1 MYKDCRLVVTSVI
14 FRLFATHT
22 STTVLFAAC
31 LLFAMPP
38 LALAQ
43 GTYSVCPS
51 GCDYTSPA
59 TAVNDAA
66 RVDGDT
72 IEITTGSYT
81 LDATMQVVNSITI
94 NGNGS
99 TLNANGNRALE
110 VTGTSP
116 IVIVNNAIIRNGRDP
131 GESSGGAIM
140 VSGGATLTLNG
151 STVENSSAD
160 GSGGGL
166 SNSDSLVNII
176 DSAFL
181 NNDSGVAGGAIRT
194 FGATAVT
201 NLTRVTIDGNQAGNN
216 GGGLAALGFGTI
228 NVFESTISNN
238 VALTSSVIIDNFNPA
253 GPSTNC
259 GTGPYGQTFLAGS
272 EAISAFYYK
281 VRVAGGGIPTELIV
295 TGRLRKDG
303 PTGPLLATTS
313 AILPAGLLVG
323 DTPTLV
329 FVLDQPIAA
338 DPLATYAI
346 ETEIVGNYSIVTTLD
361 PGSYPDGQA
370 YSCSTNLNNDD
381 YDFQILGGTPGD
393 GGGIYSGGT
402 VNLTNSTVSGNVGDG
417 AFASAPNHMVST
429 EFSTVVNNSGN
440 GLTAGAGSPGGVIAP
455 AGSILA
461 GNGGGDCF
469 SDDLDT
475 FSFSSGFNLIG
486 DITGCN
492 FLVRQGNDLAGG
504 GGFPPIDPLLG
515 ILQDN
520 GGSTY
525 THALDSNSPA
535 IDAGG
540 ACTLSNDQRGT
551 SRPQAVDC
559 DIGAFE
565 LTPPVNL
572 LQALIDAAP
581 AGATIDVPDGVYTG
595 AVSISD
601 GKTLRGSSSN
611 NVVIDV
617 TNKGVSAI
625 TATGDFSLNG
635 IRVTG
640 GSSAGNGG
648 GIIANIAGTNIN
660 LIDVELDNNNA
671 TSDGGAIYLLNGTLT
686 TTNVTFSNN
695 NAGGKGGAILSGT
708 LSTSVINTSQFE
720 GNSATSAGGAIFNE
734 GNMTIMETT
743 INASVAGIGGGISN
757 TGNGSLD
764 VGSSTLSNNSATS
777 SAVTAGGAI
786 GGAGEINVSN
796 STISGNSAVG
806 NGGGIGLTGGAARL
820 NNVTLAFN
828 ASSSLG
834 GPFYADAGALISFS
848 NSLLSDNTSDVDN
861 CGNVNSLG
869 YNLFQNAI
877 CQAVASD
884 IIDEPLIG
892 LLAANGGPTLTHALQ
907 DLSPAIDAG
916 HPVSK
921 FNPFD
926 TANFAQLQTQG
937 FARLDTGTLY
947 LAGGVFNVG
956 SAFVT
961 NPINPGEDF
970 SAQFQFEIVPGAG
983 GASDGFTFTI
993 SDDPTALGEAGGFLG
1008 IGASDPIE
1016 PSPAVI
1022 GAFKGVSVEFDTWL
1036 NGLGEGANDPDLDHI
1051 GIDFNGSLSSEAL
1064 TVIGPH
1070 GTLSDGSVWTAWIDY
1085 DSANTMLEVRASNTG
1100 IRPAAPT
1107 VSTGVDLESLTGPVA
1122 YAGFTGA
1129 TGSAGISGEQRIL
1142 SFSFESSCMTVDQR
1156 GELRPQGSRCDIG
1169 AFEAGVIPL
1178 DLGAVTLRVTS
1189 IDQDLADGFSYP
1201 GVVDIPIIDI
1211 PIEKLTGDTFN
1222 APESAPLGSF
1232 PLGSFPIGS
1241 FELRNSPLGSFP
1253 IGSFPIG
1260 SFPIGSFP
1268 LGSFPLSSIPLE
1280 REGGWKEVLDEIP
1293 ELADAPL
1300 QTVTFEQLL
1309 RLNPLPDSVASI
1321 ALRDLS
1327 IQGSPLG
1334 SFSLPGVSLGD
1345 ISVDELDD
1353 WSLNADPLSEDI
1365 CDTLITAD
1373 SSFTSCSDDDTLLG
1387 LQIKGAPVSALS
1399 LSSLPLGSF
1408 QVGGLPIGSFPLGS
1422 FPIGSFP
1429 LGSFP
1434 IGSFPI
1440 GSFPIGSFPIGSF
1453 PIGSFPLGS
1462 FNLLAAPIGSFPLGS
1477 FPIGSFPIG
1486 SFEIDGRTF
1495 CEFFD
1500 EQTPADESDTCTQLG
1515 LSPDSTTLADV
1526 LQALAGNGASNLGST
1541 PLGSFPMGSFPIG
1554 SFPIGSFNLETL
1566 GSPPLS
1572 LLILDDFDGCQAID
1586 GTPDCSS
1593 TPSLSGTSSLV
1604 DVAVEYGTMAASPL
1618 GSFPIGS
1625 FDVSFLPMG
1634 SFPIGSF
1641 EVNGAPLG
1649 SFPLGSFDL
1658 IGSPLGSFPIG
1669 SFPSVIDDPTGI
1681 CAECQ
1686 TLADASRAGV
1696 ISSEATL
1703 ADLSPSEEFDNTTFG
1718 EVLDAMTLAMLYGPV
1733 TLADIEDA
1741 GNLTLGQLLIA
1752 MMLKTDFPWETI
1764 SLDQL
1769 DTQGYS
1775 ADHLVTYNVDISLN
1789 GTEISPVSTAVTLA
1803 DEFLYVQGSA
1813 QLQIET
1819 SAIAPPETIN
1829 DPVITNNEDGTQTL
1843 VFNLTLGGFSN
1854 NRISFKAVPALALG
1868 DYPASATVQ
1877 LGVDFPVTADNSD
1890 GAVTIIPDPFTD
1902 VSIVEELT
1910 TTPANVLTLGFIN
1923 TPNDIDLYKVA
1934 PPAKGDR
1941 VAVFMS
1947 NPAGD
1952 NDLIMYKPLST
1963 IEAKGQ
1969 TEVAPPLDSV
1979 PFEDDGISYE
1989 GNRRE
1994 EPNALE
2000 DVKLGTNPIAS
2011 ISTNRGEADE
2021 AVSDIAGGTEPFII
2035 QVSGYNG
2042 AVSDQPYTLRVK
2054 VTSEVP
2060 NPQCTPRSWPG
2071 SSDSTVLPAGTW
2083 TANTN
2088 AVFLVNGARLASS
2101 DPGGMTSADEALT
2114 AINNLINAPGIIDG
2128 VVVDVSTIDLVDYA
2142 GWDLNPCDVDEAN
2155 KIVNAITGYIE
2166 IMRAGSPRL
2175 TYVTIVGSDEVIPFA
2190 RKPDETSI
2198 ANEATFAGEFA
2209 DNAMFGALVTR
2220 HFLSDDTYG
2229 DIDPTPWLDRYL
2241 NVPELAVGRLVESA
2255 EDILTAA
2262 ENYIDYAGIL
2272 NPKTAL
2278 SAGYDFIAD
2287 SSEKI
2292 NDTFTEY
2299 GPWLGFDVETA
2310 LIDPPGITP
2319 KTDAWTKPDFLEA
2332 TRLDRPHPV
2341 ELVSFNMHFDFD
2353 EALPSIG
2360 DATGNYTDNLIN
2372 VTDLDGA
2379 RIDGGIWFTVGC
2391 HSGTNVPDVSVVG
2404 SAPSQDW
2411 AQTFSHLGAIYL
2423 AQNAYGLGDT
2433 EAVALTER
2441 LMANFSSN
2449 LTGNLTIGQ
2458 AHAFAKQQYFADLG
2472 LYGEYDF
2479 KALQAATLFGLP
2491 MYRYGNGG
2499 KFPLP
2504 VIVPLPISIDPISGL
2519 ASATW
2524 SVSDTEIT
2532 RTETSKGSLFSV
2544 DGDVQF
2550 VHFRPLQ
2557 PIVRRDVTSP
2567 DGDTAGGAFLTKLT
2581 TQDIVVADIAF
2592 ARPVIDLGEN
2602 EPEIETDEVVFPT
2615 VFTNI
2620 APYKAPSPDGGPFEP
2635 RDQLNVIVGQFTSEL
2650 DGASDGIERLFRGF
2664 EAQIFYRP
2672 TTTPESN
2679 DFIRPEFNKI
2689 QASVVGSSS
2698 VPQAAFSVDVKDN
2711 GTVLRVSV
2719 LYLQSVTTNPTRG
2732 NWVMVDLAPGA
2743 GGNIWTG
2750 GGQVDSSVIQN
2761 SQDKQVDYMVQAIDD
2776 NGNVANSTFKGLFY
2790 PAKTISSPPDGNG
2803 PDDRIVVQLKDPN
2816 DPQTELKLDDWNPV
2830 DSIRVVITVLVDVS
2844 YEYSVDGSRPLLPLT
2859 SDGFVVSGDG
2869 VHIVELFGS
2878 DGSRETFVL
2887 LIDNTPAEIVIA
2899 TPSDGDYVVQGLAPP
2914 ADYIC
2919 RDSGSGTASCN
2930 GDVAVNN
2937 PVPAE
2942 TPGPQAFVVRATD
2955 NTGLMSEA
2963 ASNYLVVQQLEVA
2976 GPTEPALINT
2986 AVRLTATATDLFGIN
3001 EFVTVEWGDGTT
3013 STSTST
3019 APVSQNGNLFEAD
3032 HLYTAPGAYPI
3043 TVTIDYDG
3051 GAHIQTEVFEF
3062 AIIYDPRGGLVTE
3075 GFVTGAGWIESPPG
3089 AYTANDASDPDIT
3102 GKAHFNIAAKYRK
3115 GKSEP
3120 VSTTDFRIDNENFQ
3134 FIGISHEWMVIEG
3147 NRARYKGV
3155 GTVNGGSEPYNFQVI
3170 ALDADVPGSGDLQDG
3185 LRLKIWQDGADGSE
3199 FVVYD
3204 NGLGVDSG
3212 TGSDG
3217 ITFLGGG
3224 TVTIHKPRGN

>member
-1 MYKDCRLVVTSVI
+1 MLCNCRLVVTGSRY
-14 FRLFATHT
+14 RLFATIT
-22 STTVLFAAC
+22 IPVLLAAC
-31 LLFAMPP
+31 LLFAMPQ

-43 GTYSVCPS
+43 GTFTVCPS
-51 GCDYTSPA
+51 GCDYTSPD

-72 IEITTGSYT
+72 IDITTGTYVLGS
-81 LDATMQVVNSITI
+81 AMQIVNSITI

-116 IVIVNNAIIRNGRDP
+116 VVIVNDVTIRNGRDP
-131 GESSGGAIM
+131 GESSGGAIV
-140 VSGGATLTLNG
+140 VSGGATFALSG

-166 SNSDSLVNII
+166 SNSDSLVDIF
-176 DSAFL
+176 DSAFIS
-181 NNDSGVAGGAIRT
+181 NDAGFAGGAIRT

-201 NLTRVTIDGNQAGNN
+201 NLTRVTIDGNQAGNI
-216 GGGLAALGFGTI
+216 GGGFAAISDGTI

-238 VALTSSVIIDNFNPA
+238 AALTSSVIIDNFT
-253 GPSTNC
+253 GPITPGTNC

-272 EAISAFYYK
+272 GAISAFHYR

-313 AILPAGLLVG
+313 TTIPAGLLDG
-323 DTPTLV
+323 ETPTLV
-329 FVLDQPIAA
+329 FVLDQPIAM

-346 ETEIVGNYSIVTTLD
+346 ETEIVGNYSVITTQG
-361 PGSYPDGQA
+361 PGTYLDGQA
-370 YSCSTNLNNDD
+370 YSCSTSLNNDD

-402 VNLTNSTVSGNVGDG
+402 VNLTNSTISGNVGDG
-417 AFASAPNHMVST
+417 AFAGAPNHIVST
-429 EFSTVVNNSGN
+429 EFSTIINNSGN
-440 GLTAGAGSPGGVIAP
+440 GLTVEAGNPGGVIAP
-455 AGSILA
+455 GGSILA

-469 SDDLDT
+469 SDGLGT
-475 FSFSSGFNLIG
+475 FSFSAGFNLIG
-486 DITGCN
+486 DITGCG
-492 FLVRQGNDLAGG
+492 FLVRQGSDLVGG
-504 GGFPPIDPLLG
+504 GGLPPIDPLLG
-515 ILQDN
+515 SLQDN
-520 GGSTY
+520 GGSTF
-525 THALDSNSPA
+525 THALDPNSPA

-540 ACTLSNDQRGT
+540 ACSLSNDQRGT
-551 SRPQAVDC
+551 GRPQAVAC

-565 LTPPVNL
+565 LAPPDNPV
-572 LQALIDAAP
+572 QTLINAAP
-581 AGATIDVPDGVYTG
+581 AGATIDLPDGVYNDP
-595 AVSISD
+595 VSIGD
-601 GKTLRGSSSN
+601 GKTLSGSGPN

-617 TNKGVSAI
+617 SNLNVSAI
-625 TATGDFSLNG
+625 TATGDFTLNN

-640 GSSAGNGG
+640 GSSASNGG
-648 GIIANIAGTNIN
+648 GIIANVAGTNIN
-660 LIDVELDNNNA
+660 LIDVELDNNTA
-671 TSDGGAIYLLNGTLT
+671 VSDGGAIYLLNGTLT
-686 TTNVTFSNN
+686 ATNVTFSNN
-695 NAGGKGGAILSGT
+695 SAGGNGGAILGGT
-708 LSTSVINTSQFE
+708 ASTSTITASQFE
-720 GNSATSAGGAIFNE
+720 NNSATSAGGAIFNE
-734 GNMTIMETT
+734 GDMSIMDTT
-743 INASVAGIGGGISN
+743 INASTAGVGGGIFNAGS
-757 TGNGSLD
+757 GSLD

-777 SAVTAGGAI
+777 SQVTAGGAM
-786 GGAGEINVSN
+786 GGAGEINVFN

-820 NNVTLAFN
+820 NNVTLAYN

-848 NSLLSDNTSDVDN
+848 NSLLSDNTSDADN
-861 CGNVNSLG
+861 CGNVTSLG

-877 CQAVASD
+877 CQPVASD

-892 LLAANGGPTLTHALQ
+892 LLAANGGPTLTHAL
-907 DLSPAIDAG
+907 DNLSPAIDAG
-916 HPVSK
+916 HPVSR
-921 FNPFD
+921 FTQFD

-937 FARLDTGTLY
+937 FARLDAGTLY
-947 LAGGVFNVG
+947 LAGGVFSVG

-961 NPINPGEDF
+961 NPIDPGEDF
-970 SAQFQFEIVPGAG
+970 SAQFQFEIVA
-983 GASDGFTFTI
+983 GASGAADGFTFTI
-993 SDDPTALGEAGGFLG
+993 SDDPTALGQAGGFLG

-1022 GAFKGVSVEFDTWL
+1022 GVINGVSVEFDTWL
-1036 NGLGEGANDPDLDHI
+1036 NGAGEGANDPDLDHI
-1051 GIDFNGSLSSEAL
+1051 GIDFNGSLSSEVL

-1070 GTLSDGSVWTAWIDY
+1070 GTLSDGNVWTAWVDY
-1085 DSANTMLEVRASNTG
+1085 FSANNILEVRASNTG
-1100 IRPAAPT
+1100 IRPALPT
-1107 VSTGVDLESLTGPVA
+1107 VSAGVDVESLTGPVA

-1142 SFSFESSCMTVDQR
+1142 NFSFESSCMTVDQR
-1156 GELRPQGSRCDIG
+1156 GESRPQGSRCDIG
-1169 AFEAGVIPL
+1169 AYEAATIPL
-1178 DLGAVTLRVTS
+1178 DLGAVTLSMASV
-1189 IDQDLADGFSYP
+1189 DQDLADGLSYP
-1201 GVVDIPIIDI
+1201 GVVDVPIIDI

-1253 IGSFPIG
+1253 LGSFPIG

-1268 LGSFPLSSIPLE
+1268 LGSFPLSSIPLQQD
-1280 REGGWKEVLDEIP
+1280 GGWKAVLDGIP

-1309 RLNPLPDSVASI
+1309 RLSPLPDSIASI

-1345 ISVDELDD
+1345 TSVDELDD
-1353 WSLNADPLSEDI
+1353 WALNADPLSQNI
-1365 CDTLITAD
+1365 CDTLVAAD
-1373 SSFTSCSDDDTLLG
+1373 SSFTSCSGDDTLLG

-1486 SFEIDGRTF
+1486 SFEIDGMTF

-1500 EQTPADESDTCTQLG
+1500 EQTPADESDTCSGLG
-1515 LSPDSTTLADV
+1515 LSPTSTTLADV

-1554 SFPIGSFNLETL
+1554 SFPIGSFDLQTL

-1572 LLILDDFDGCQAID
+1572 LLTLDDFDGCQAID
-1586 GTPDCSS
+1586 GTADCSS

-1604 DVAVEYGTMAASPL
+1604 DVAEEYGTMAASPL

-1641 EVNGAPLG
+1641 EVNGTPLG

-1669 SFPSVIDDPTGI
+1669 SFPSVINDPTGI
-1681 CAECQ
+1681 CAQCQ

-1696 ISSEATL
+1696 ISDSATL

-1718 EVLDAMTLAMLYGPV
+1718 EVLDAMTLAMLYGTG
-1733 TLADIEDA
+1733 TLANIKDA

-1775 ADHLVTYNVDISLN
+1775 ADHLVAYNVDISLN
-1789 GTEISPVSTAVTLA
+1789 GSETSPVSTAVTLA
-1803 DEFLYVQGSA
+1803 GDFLYVQGSA

-1819 SAIAPPETIN
+1819 RVINPPEPIN
-1829 DPVITNNEDGTQTL
+1829 DPLITNNEDGTQTL

-1868 DYPASATVQ
+1868 IYPASATVQ
-1877 LGVDFPVTADNSD
+1877 LGEDLPVTAENSN
-1890 GAVTIIPDPFTD
+1890 GAVTIVADPFTD

-1923 TPNDIDLYKVA
+1923 TPDDIDLYKVA
-1934 PPAKGDR
+1934 APAKGDR

-1952 NDLIMYKPLST
+1952 NDLIMYEPLST
-1963 IEAKGQ
+1963 VEAKGQ

-1989 GNRRE
+1989 GNLSE

-2000 DVKLGTNPIAS
+2000 DINLGTNPLAS
-2011 ISTNRGEADE
+2011 TSTNRGEADE
-2021 AVSDIAGGTEPFII
+2021 AVSAIAGNTEPFII

-2042 AVSDQPYTLRVK
+2042 AVSDLPYTLRVK

-2060 NPQCTPRSWPG
+2060 NPQCTPRTWPDSAG
-2071 SSDSTVLPAGTW
+2071 STVLPAGTW

-2101 DPGGMTSADEALT
+2101 DAGGMTSADEALT
-2114 AINNLINAPGIIDG
+2114 AINNLISAPGIIDG
-2128 VVVDVSTIDLVDYA
+2128 VVVDVSTIDLVDYS
-2142 GWDLNPCDVDEAN
+2142 GWDMNPCDVDEAN
-2155 KIVNAITGYIE
+2155 KIVNAITGYLE
-2166 IMRAGSPRL
+2166 EMRAGSPNL

-2198 ANEATFAGEFA
+2198 ANESTFAGEFA

-2229 DIDPTPWLDRYL
+2229 DIDPILWFDRYL

-2262 ENYIDYAGIL
+2262 ENYINFAGVL
-2272 NPKTAL
+2272 NPRTAL

-2287 SSEKI
+2287 ASENI

-2299 GPWLGFDVETA
+2299 SSVLGFSVEPA

-2319 KTDAWTKPDFLEA
+2319 ETDAWTEFDFFDA
-2332 TRLDRPHPV
+2332 TGLNTPRPV

-2360 DATGNYTDNLIN
+2360 DATGNYTDNLID

-2379 RIDGGIWFTVGC
+2379 RIEGGIWFTVGC
-2391 HSGTNVPDVSVVG
+2391 HSGTNVPDVSVIG

-2411 AQTFSHLGAIYL
+2411 AQTFSHLGALYL

-2433 EAVALTER
+2433 EAIALTER
-2441 LMANFSSN
+2441 LMANFARN
-2449 LTGNLTIGQ
+2449 LTGSMTIGQ

-2491 MYRYGNGG
+2491 MYRYGNGATVTLPA
-2499 KFPLP
+2499 PL
-2504 VIVPLPISIDPISGL
+2504 PLPIFTDPISGL

-2524 SVSDTEIT
+2524 SVSDTGIT
-2532 RTETSKGSLFSV
+2532 QTETSKGSLFSV

-2567 DGDTAGGAFLTKLT
+2567 GGDTAGGAFLTKLT
-2581 TQDIVVADIAF
+2581 TEDVIVADIAF

-2620 APYKAPSPDGGPFEP
+2620 AAYKAPSPDGGPFEP
-2635 RDQLNVIVGQFTSEL
+2635 RDQLNVIVGQFTSPL
-2650 DGASDGIERLFRGF
+2650 DGASDGIERLFRDF
-2664 EAQIFYRP
+2664 EAQVFYRP
-2672 TTTPESN
+2672 ATTPASD
-2679 DFIRPEFNKI
+2679 DFIRPEFNNI
-2689 QASVVGSSS
+2689 QASIVGSSS
-2698 VPQAAFSVDVKDN
+2698 ATQAGFSVDVEDN

-2719 LYLQSVTTNPTRG
+2719 LYLQSVTGDPARG

-2743 GGNIWTG
+2743 GGNVWTG
-2750 GGQVDSSVIQN
+2750 GGLADSSAIQ
-2761 SQDKQVDYMVQAIDD
+2761 DDRIDYMVQAIDD

-2790 PAKTISSPPDGNG
+2790 PAKRISSPPDGND
-2803 PDDRIVVQLKDPN
+2803 PDDPFVVQLIDPN
-2816 DPQTELKLDDWNPV
+2816 DPQADLKLDDWNPV
-2830 DSIRVVITVLVDVS
+2830 DSIRVVITVLVNVS

-2859 SDGFVVSGDG
+2859 PDGFIVSGDG
-2869 VHIVELFGS
+2869 VHIVDLFGS

-2899 TPSDGDYVVQGLAPP
+2899 TPSDGGYVVQGLEPP
-2914 ADYIC
+2914 ADYFC
-2919 RDSGSGTASCN
+2919 RDAGSGVANCN
-2930 GDVAVNN
+2930 GDVAVGN
-2937 PVPAE
+2937 PVPDGP
-2942 TPGPQAFVVRATD
+2942 PGPQAFVVRATD

-2963 ASNYLVVQQLEVA
+2963 SSNYFVVQKLQIA
-2976 GPTEPALINT
+2976 GPTEPVLINST
-2986 AVRLTATATDLFGIN
+2986 VSLTATATDLAGIN
-3001 EFVTVEWGDGTT
+3001 EFVSVDWGDGTI
-3013 STSTST
+3013 STSTS
-3019 APVSQNGNLFEAD
+3019 AMPVTQNGNQFKAD
-3032 HLYTAPGAYPI
+3032 HVYTATGAYPI

-3051 GAHIQTEVFEF
+3051 GAHIQEDVFEF

-3075 GFVTGAGWIESPPG
+3075 GFVTGAGWIDSPPG
-3089 AYTANDASDPDIT
+3089 AYTPNDESDPDIT
-3102 GKAHFNIAAKYRK
+3102 GKAHFNIASKYRK
-3115 GKSEP
+3115 RKP
-3120 VSTTDFRIDNENFQ
+3120 VPDSTTSFRIDNENFQ
-3134 FIGISHEWMVIEG
+3134 FIGISHEWLVIEG
-3147 NRARYKGV
+3147 ERARYQGV
-3155 GTVNGGSEPYNFQVI
+3155 GRLNGGNELYNFQVI
-3170 ALDADVPGSGDLQDG
+3170 ALDADIPGNGNVRDG
-3185 LRLKIWQDGADGSE
+3185 FRLKIWQESADGSE
-3199 FVVYD
+3199 VVLYD
-3204 NGLGVDSG
+3204 NGLGVENGS
-3212 TGSDG
+3212 GSDG
-3217 ITFLGGG
+3217 TTILGGG
-3224 TVTIHKPRGN
+3224 TITVHESRGK